1 MFVCREIDPSEK
13 RQKASETKV
22 YVNKFLYKMF
32 VIPKN
37 KITNTFVLILG
48 TKLSLAHEWLR

>member
-1 MFVCREIDPSEK
+1 MFVCREIDPSGK
-13 RQKASETKV
+13 RQKASETKLH
-22 YVNKFLYKMF
+22 VNKVLYKMF